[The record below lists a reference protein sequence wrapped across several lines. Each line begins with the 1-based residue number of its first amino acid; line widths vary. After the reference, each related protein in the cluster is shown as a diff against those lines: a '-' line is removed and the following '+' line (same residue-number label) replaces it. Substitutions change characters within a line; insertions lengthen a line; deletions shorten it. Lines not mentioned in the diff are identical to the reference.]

1 YVYKQE
7 GHYWKRALVVFEQSS
22 YKLWSFIPSQ
32 QKAYA
37 AINNVT
43 WQFCTT
49 ALHER
54 DEWLSVLQTASAT
67 IAAIEMAIH
76 TPVCHCQECFE
87 ATGGAMSE
95 LFPTLIHGGGPPPHT
110 PNGGGVGGFT
120 DLDRVGPDL
129 EGINT
134 SRQSGGS
141 KRPMLSIEVDD
152 DEGDD
157 EVNDVTFPTTPLE
170 VEDDP
175 FLFAPT
181 VTPLDIITT
190 PAK

>member
-1 YVYKQE
+1 TFTKP
-7 GHYWKRALVVFEQSS
+7 
-22 YKLWSFIPSQ
+22 IP
-32 QKAYA
+32 
-37 AINNVT
+37 
-43 WQFCTT
+43 
-49 ALHER
+49 
-54 DEWLSVLQTASAT
+54 
-67 IAAIEMAIH
+67 EMAIH

-110 PNGGGVGGFT
+110 PNGGGGVGGFT
-120 DLDRVGPDL
+120 DVDRVGPDL

-141 KRPMLSIEVDD
+141 KRPVLSIEVDD

-157 EVNDVTFPTTPLE
+157 EVSDVTFPTTPLE

-175 FLFAPT
+175 FLFAPA